1 MTKTVRHIIF
11 LLFLFQL
18 FGCDTE
24 QNKIDSK
31 KVGAKT
37 ENIFGLYSYYVT
49 GYNSHC
55 ETVKHSLR
63 LDQDSTFV
71 LKVYCYADSTS
82 PFISTIKSGRW
93 AKQTDSIFQFTCSDT
108 TTFDIALLFND
119 QLKIIRPV
127 FNERM
132 NFSFSKDTTKDEMFW
147 QKQDK
152 NLKH

>member
-1 MTKTVRHIIF
+1 MTKTVRNII
-11 LLFLFQL
+11 LLPLVFQL
-18 FGCDTE
+18 FGCNSE
-24 QNKIDSK
+24 QNKASSTKVDK
-31 KVGAKT
+31 KA

-63 LDQDSTFV
+63 LNQDSTFV
-71 LKVYCYADSTS
+71 FKIYCYADSTS
-82 PFISTIKSGRW
+82 PFISTIKSGSW
-93 AKQTDSIFQFTCSDT
+93 TKHTDSIFHFTCSDT

-127 FNERM
+127 INERM
-132 NFSFSKDTTKDEMFW
+132 NFEFSKDTTKDEMFW

-152 NLKH
+152 NLKE